1 MRNRGGNKNSQRKN
15 DQKVRG
21 KLEARK
27 EMVRQWAREG
37 RGRGRGVR
45 SWKWQGKE
53 KKWER
58 EKKRSKEKELCR
70 ERTRKRRTIL
80 GSLLWWVTEE
90 FTSPCTPTISFWFCV
105 IVRLQTAAANCL
117 SGSSGR
123 FDSITPIR
131 GQAGYQCCF
140 IAFFSAYNSNPPV
153 IQYYKVPSLG
163 VVSQHSHVSSS

>member
-1 MRNRGGNKNSQRKN
+1 MEGTRTHKGKTNKRQEVYWR
-15 DQKVRG
+15 
-21 KLEARK
+21 EEK
-27 EMVRQWAREG
+27 EIVRQWERKRKG
-37 RGRGRGVR
+37 RGESVR
-45 SWKWQGKE
+45 SWKWQDVGE
-53 KKWER
+53 KMGER
-58 EKKRSKEKELCR
+58 GKEKELYR

-80 GSLLWWVTEE
+80 GSLLWWVAEE

-153 IQYYKVPSLG
+153 IQYYKVPSVG
-163 VVSQHSHVSSS
+163 VVSRHSHVSSS

>member
-1 MRNRGGNKNSQRKN
+1 MDWRQ
-15 DQKVRG
+15 
-21 KLEARK
+21 EK
-27 EMVRQWAREG
+27 EVVRQPEREG
-37 RGRGRGVR
+37 RGRARSAR
-45 SWKWQGKE
+45 SWKW
-53 KKWER
+53 R
-58 EKKRSKEKELCR
+58 ENG
-70 ERTRKRRTIL
+70 RKRKREVKRGNIAEKGPERTIL

>member
-1 MRNRGGNKNSQRKN
+1 MEHGEQRRAVELTKEKTSRGA
-15 DQKVRG
+15 
-21 KLEARK
+21 LEARERSGEATRERRK
-27 EMVRQWAREG
+27 REG
-37 RGRGRGVR
+37 ERCEELKMER
-45 SWKWQGKE
+45 
-53 KKWER
+53 KWER
-58 EKKRSKEKELCR
+58 EEKRSKERELCR
-70 ERTRKRRTIL
+70 GRTRKRRTIL